1 MKQIAKDVGVGIVVT
16 IILSVINSVLKW
28 VTNTANA
35 NMGQIGISIA
45 NAVFYRAA
53 GCSYASILHYA
64 VGVFAAALA
73 VVLLIACFVLAI
85 IVMNKT
91 REYRKKIFKQQKKL
105 SKEDKAV
112 IRKMR
117 RRTWLPVIVMSFI
130 AVSALLYTSTFVIK
144 PFKLWENFELD
155 LKVIAPYVEEGEIER
170 LRSEWVLMKYRS
182 DYDAIYEDIREVQ
195 ERQGIYCVE
204 YSLAGI
210 LEKGPDGV
218 APTPIRGGNGL

>member
-53 GCSYASILHYA
+53 GRSYASILHYA

-73 VVLLIACFVLAI
+73 VVFLIACFVLAI

-105 SKEDKAV
+105 SEDKSV

-117 RRTWLPVIVMSFI
+117 RRTWLPVIVMSFV

-170 LRSEWVLMKYRS
+170 LRSE
-182 DYDAIYEDIREVQ
+182 
-195 ERQGIYCVE
+195 
-204 YSLAGI
+204 
-210 LEKGPDGV
+210 
-218 APTPIRGGNGL
+218 

>member
-16 IILSVINSVLKW
+16 IILSVIDSVLNW

-53 GCSYASILHYA
+53 GHSYASILHYA

-105 SKEDKAV
+105 SEDKAV

-117 RRTWLPVIVMSFI
+117 RRTWLPVIAMSFV
-130 AVSALLYTSTFVIK
+130 AVSALLYTSTFVIR

-155 LKVIAPYVEEGEIER
+155 LKVIAPYVEEGEIEQ

-218 APTPIRGGNGL
+218 APMPIRGGNGL